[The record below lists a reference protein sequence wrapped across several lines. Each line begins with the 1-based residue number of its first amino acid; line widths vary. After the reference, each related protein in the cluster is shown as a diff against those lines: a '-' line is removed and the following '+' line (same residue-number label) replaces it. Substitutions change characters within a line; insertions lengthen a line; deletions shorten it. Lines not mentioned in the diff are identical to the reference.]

1 MLFTFRFPLSAFY
14 FLLPRPE
21 SPTKTP
27 METPPALA
35 APPTSKWPTVIGAIA
50 IVFAA
55 GGLLQSLL
63 APLGPFMVRSQMQ
76 EFAKQGADQGRID
89 EYLRQFGT
97 FAYTNSA
104 VLGAVAV
111 LLLVG
116 GILLIKRRRVSPL
129 LLQVWAMLKIVAG
142 GFFIFKQM
150 AISRLQMEII
160 FDAVPGGGGQEAQ
173 AVGQITSYAM
183 WIGLGFGLLWIAA
196 FPVFL
201 IVWFNRQRI
210 KDQVGA
216 W

>member
-1 MLFTFRFPLSAFY
+1 
-14 FLLPRPE
+14 
-21 SPTKTP
+21 

-35 APPTSKWPTVIGAIA
+35 APPTSKWPTVIGSIA

-55 GGLLQSLL
+55 GALLQSLA
-63 APLGPFMVRSQMQ
+63 APLGPLMIRSQME
-76 EFAKQGADQGRID
+76 EFAKQGVDQGRID

-97 FAYTNSA
+97 FTYTSAA

-111 LLLVG
+111 LLLAG

-160 FDAVPGGGGQEAQ
+160 FDTASGVGGAQ
-173 AVGQITSYAM
+173 GAQVFGQITTYAM
-183 WIGLGFGLLWIAA
+183 WFGLAFGLLWIAA

-210 KDQVGA
+210 KDQVA
-216 W
+216 SW